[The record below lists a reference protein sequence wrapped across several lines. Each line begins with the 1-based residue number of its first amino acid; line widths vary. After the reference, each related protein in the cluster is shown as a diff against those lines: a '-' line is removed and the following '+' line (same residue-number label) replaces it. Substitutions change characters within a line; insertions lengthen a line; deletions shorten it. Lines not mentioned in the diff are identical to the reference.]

1 MGESDGVSGSG
12 SKDSLEIEIQGSNT
26 TLPKK
31 LAISDQ
37 GEGLNSCPLSH
48 MNRLVG
54 LPIQVDGRLQ
64 ITSA

>member
-37 GEGLNSCPLSH
+37 GEGLNS
-48 MNRLVG
+48 
-54 LPIQVDGRLQ
+54 
-64 ITSA
+64 